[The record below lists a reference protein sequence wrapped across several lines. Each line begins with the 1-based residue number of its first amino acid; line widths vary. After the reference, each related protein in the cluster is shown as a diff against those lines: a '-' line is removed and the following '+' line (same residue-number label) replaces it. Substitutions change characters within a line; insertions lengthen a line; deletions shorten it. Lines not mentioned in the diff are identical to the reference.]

1 MNAKRLI
8 PVMAVACALFMAGC
22 TGSSY
27 NLNKNQNQRPD
38 GMTYYEEYNTYIKPK
53 LETGDFDGAA
63 LYVGA
68 KTTDKDGNVMDRE
81 EQLDDLI
88 KNTPELVLLERGL
101 IALNSGNYKQ
111 AILYFDAA
119 EIKLEQAESKSGT
132 WTDVTKASQDAL
144 VLMTGSAESSSDYYL
159 RGYEKVM
166 LFNYKAFCYM
176 LMGDRRAYNVTRKA
190 IDMQQDEWEKLR
202 PQIEKAQEEL
212 AQKKAENPEMAEY
225 IESESQH
232 GTVEERIQSLNAFVN
247 PFGDYIDGMIMD
259 IDSIKNTAMRD
270 NARIAYQKVLELNSK
285 CLAAKNA
292 VAELKKKNPP
302 SGQKLVHI
310 ILAEG
315 FAPYKEVHATD
326 EGIKYTTLTEQISP
340 FASARVT
347 PLNKNGKNMTAA
359 QALSPL
365 SMITN
370 IALRDYM
377 AYQPMRELLYWR
389 TLLAAQVAPDLI
401 RAFSDNA
408 TAGELGAWATKALVM
423 EMQNPETRSWCTL
436 PRQVQVIRFYVPN
449 SAASI
454 KLETL
459 ADKKQKIAETTVPLA
474 ANGPTVVYAVNYNE
488 YIKAH
493 ANEISWVEG
502 Q

>member
-1 MNAKRLI
+1 MKTLRLI
-8 PVMAVACALFMAGC
+8 PVLAVAGALLLAGC
-22 TGSSY
+22 NGTSY
-27 NLNKNQNQRPD
+27 NINKDQQRPD

-53 LETGDFDGAA
+53 LEVGDFDGAA
-63 LYVGA
+63 VYVGA
-68 KTTDKDGNVMDRE
+68 KTTGEDGITMDRE
-81 EQLDDLI
+81 EQLDDLV

-101 IALNSGNYKQ
+101 ISLNSGNYKQ

-119 EIKLEQAESKSGT
+119 EIKLEQAEAQSGT
-132 WTDVTKASQDAL
+132 WTDITKASQDAL
-144 VLMTGSAESSSDYYL
+144 VVMTGSAESGDYWL

-190 IDMQQDEWEKLR
+190 IDMQQQEWEELR
-202 PQIEKAQEEL
+202 PQIEKAQEYL
-212 AQKKAENPEMAEY
+212 AKKKAENPDMADY

-232 GTVEERIQSLNAFVN
+232 GTVEDRIQALNAFVN

-259 IDSIKNTAMRD
+259 IDSIQNKAMRD
-270 NARIAYQKVLELNSK
+270 NARIAYQKVLELNPK
-285 CLAAKNA
+285 CTAAKNA

-302 SGQKLVHI
+302 SGQKLVHV

-315 FAPYKEVHATD
+315 FQPYKEVHTTED
-326 EGIKYTTLTEQISP
+326 GIKYTTLTEQISP
-340 FASARVT
+340 FVSARVT
-347 PLNKNGKNMTAA
+347 PLNKNGKNLTSA

-365 SMITN
+365 SEITN

-389 TLLAAQVAPDLI
+389 TLLAAQVAPGLI
-401 RAFSDNA
+401 SSLTSDKDIGA
-408 TAGELGAWATKALVM
+408 LGAWATKALVM
-423 EMQNPETRSWCTL
+423 EFQNPETRSWSTL

-459 ADKKQKIAETTVPLA
+459 AEGKQKIAETTVPLSA
-474 ANGPTVVYAVNYNE
+474 SGPTVVYAVNYNQ
-488 YIKAH
+488 YIQAL
-493 ANEISWVEG
+493 ANEISWVDSAK
-502 Q
+502 